1 MLDDEAPRRYDP
13 VQWEG
18 EDRFLIPCLSVRLRI
33 VIERH
38 CERARTTAVASF
50 QPEATHDER
59 VRTRRGER

>member
-18 EDRFLIPCLSVRLRI
+18 EDRFLIPGLSVRLRI

-38 CERARTTAVASF
+38 CERAEDDGSGVISARSA
-50 QPEATHDER
+50 
-59 VRTRRGER
+59 TRRESAHEKR